1 MAEITAAMVKE
12 LRTATD
18 APMMDC
24 KKALTESEGDMEKA
38 VEILRDRGIAKSAK
52 KADRVAAEG
61 SIGLKIAED
70 FSKATLVEVNSE
82 TDFVAKN
89 DGFKD
94 LVAKS
99 VTQAYTQNC
108 DSVEAL
114 RETELDGK
122 SFALVFDESVA
133 KIGEKIEVRRM
144 ATLSGDA
151 NTVVNG
157 YVHSNTR
164 IGVIVAIECDS
175 EKTAK
180 ALVDITKNV
189 AMHASAMKP
198 TTLSYKDF
206 DAAYVESET
215 IGRIEAIKNEN
226 EELARLKKP
235 LKNVPQFISMA
246 QLTPEVLAE
255 AETNIKAELKAQGKP
270 EQIWDKIV
278 PGQLARFID
287 DNSTLDKE
295 QALVDQNYVMND
307 KLTVAQAV
315 EEAAKAAGG
324 SAKIS
329 AFFRLEVGEG
339 LEKKVDDFAAEVAAQ
354 MA

>member
-1 MAEITAAMVKE
+1 
-12 LRTATD
+12 
-18 APMMDC
+18 
-24 KKALTESEGDMEKA
+24 MEKA

-61 SIGLKIAED
+61 SIGLKISED

-246 QLTPEVLAE
+246 QLTPEVIAE
-255 AETNIKAELKAQGKP
+255 AEANIKAELKAQGKP